1 MMHTLESCNF
11 LKVDKNNYLLFS
23 CAKMEKR
30 EVAVQQEFTRTSNNS
45 DETDFEK
52 IYNIKIW
59 TITLRELMLMQ
70 SLYVCKTQSDI
81 VDLVNCQPN
90 PSVFYKSF
98 LELDGT
104 NLTSILSFDS
114 RSMEYLLD
122 ERFNEYFDKSY
133 PIFYTNK
140 I

>member
-1 MMHTLESCNF
+1 
-11 LKVDKNNYLLFS
+11 
-23 CAKMEKR
+23 MEKR

-81 VDLVNCQPN
+81 VDLVNDQPN
-90 PSVFYKSF
+90 PSVFYMSF

-122 ERFNEYFDKSY
+122 ERFNEYFDKNY
-133 PIFYTNK
+133 PIFYKNK

>member
-114 RSMEYLLD
+114 RSM
-122 ERFNEYFDKSY
+122 
-133 PIFYTNK
+133 
-140 I
+140 